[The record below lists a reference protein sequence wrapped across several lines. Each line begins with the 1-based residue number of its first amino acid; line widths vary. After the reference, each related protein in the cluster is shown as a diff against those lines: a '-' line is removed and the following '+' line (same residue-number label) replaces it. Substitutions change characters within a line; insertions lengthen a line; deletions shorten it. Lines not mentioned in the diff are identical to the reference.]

1 MSSRKKECDLES
13 FSHVKGR
20 ELKRLNQ
27 AITKASSK
35 LLKEKYG
42 KIGEKDYGK
51 IKGYHM
57 WVTSTVNILSSIFS
71 SRWERLYQKRED
83 LASFRALKERSR
95 FDIYDSGIR
104 RFLKKYPYSHW
115 SNSVIKLLQLNDF
128 QSLFMEHVDN
138 FLNWLRY
145 FGTINKRGEVY
156 LNYLD
161 RAVDIART
169 YSERDEDDL
178 HDDDLVRLYAYLKS
192 WEDQEELDEFIED
205 MDKFFDRT
213 IELYIEGPIK
223 LYLKLSKDK
232 YLIIFK
238 ALTAESPNELP
249 YIDEDQKEIMEVNDD
264 VYEMIEEEMHED
276 TGFLYNI
283 VELLKKARENYIK
296 SLKEDVNKLKFL
308 FPTQELRRQFIRK
321 YECGF
326 IFKENNP
333 WLGSLDNENR
343 MY

>member
-1 MSSRKKECDLES
+1 MVCKHKECELKS

-20 ELKRLNQ
+20 ELKRLQQ
-27 AITKASSK
+27 ACGKASHK

-42 KIGEKDYGK
+42 KLTEKDYNK
-51 IKGYHM
+51 IKGYHQ
-57 WVTSTVNILSSIFS
+57 WVTSTISIVSSIFS
-71 SRWERLYQKRED
+71 SRWERLYQQRED
-83 LASFRALKERSR
+83 LSSFKVLKERSR

-104 RFLKKYPYSHW
+104 RFLKKYPHSHW
-115 SNSVIKLLQLNDF
+115 SNSIIKTLQLNDF
-128 QSLFMEHVDN
+128 QNLFLEYVDN

-145 FGTINKRGEVY
+145 FGTINKIGEVY

-161 RAVDIART
+161 RSVDIAKN
-169 YSERDEDDL
+169 YSERDKDDL
-178 HDDDLVRLYAYLKS
+178 HADDLTRLYAYLKT
-192 WEDQEELDEFIED
+192 WEDQEELDEFIKD
-205 MDKFFDRT
+205 LDNFFDRT
-213 IELYIEGPIK
+213 VELYIEGPIR

-238 ALTAESPNELP
+238 AFTAENPNDLP
-249 YIDEDQKEIMEVNDD
+249 YIDEEQKEVMEVHED
-264 VYEMIEEEMHED
+264 VYEMVEEEMNEE
-276 TGFLYNI
+276 TGFLYSI

-326 IFKENNP
+326 IFRENNP
-333 WLGSLDNENR
+333 WLSSLSDENR
-343 MY
+343 MH